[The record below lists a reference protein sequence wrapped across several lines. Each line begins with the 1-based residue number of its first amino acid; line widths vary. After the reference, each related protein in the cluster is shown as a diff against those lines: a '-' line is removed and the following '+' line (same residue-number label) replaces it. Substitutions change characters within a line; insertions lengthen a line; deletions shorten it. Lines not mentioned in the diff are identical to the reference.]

1 MSNSKSA
8 IQEIKN
14 LMVQFGFMSEDKTL
28 LSFKLEDN
36 TILETEKLEK
46 DSKIYKIN
54 EAFERVA
61 LEDGTYKLKENFEL
75 EVAESQIV
83 SVKEIFVDAK
93 LVDGTAIKV
102 SGEGLVEG
110 AKVMVVTE
118 EGEIPAPDGV
128 HELEGGMKVETK
140 EGLIVKIEEAV
151 AEAPEM
157 EGPEVEIEVS
167 KEEKME
173 SEVVALLKDLV
184 VKLGEKIA
192 SLEGKVEGMSADF
205 NAFKKEPAAKKIA
218 DGKTEKFNK
227 VDDYM
232 DSKLETIMS
241 LRKNNK

>member
-14 LMVQFGFMSEDKTL
+14 LMVSFGFMSEDKTL

-36 TILETEKLEK
+36 TIVETEKLEK
-46 DSKIYKIN
+46 DSKIFKIN

-128 HELEGGMKVETK
+128 HELEDGTKVETK
-140 EGLIVKIEEAV
+140 EGIIAKIEEVV

-157 EGPEVEIEVS
+157 ESPEVEIEVS
-167 KEEKME
+167 KDGMSKEMVDMLKEFIYKMGDKVKKME
-173 SEVVALLKDLV
+173 EQ
-184 VKLGEKIA
+184 
-192 SLEGKVEGMSADF
+192 MSTLSSDF
-205 NAFKKEPAAKKIA
+205 NSFKKEPASKKIA

-227 VDDYM
+227 TDDFM
-232 DSKLETIMS
+232 DSKLEAIAS

>member
-1 MSNSKSA
+1 
-8 IQEIKN
+8 
-14 LMVQFGFMSEDKTL
+14 MVQFGFLKNE
-28 LSFKLEDN
+28 
-36 TILETEKLEK
+36 ETE
-46 DSKIYKIN
+46 I
-54 EAFERVA
+54 
-61 LEDGTYKLKENFEL
+61 
-75 EVAESQIV
+75 
-83 SVKEIFVDAK
+83 VKEIFLDAK

-110 AKVMVVTE
+110 AKVVVITE

-128 HELEGGMKVETK
+128 HELEDGTKVETK
-140 EGLIVKIEEAV
+140 EGIIAKIEEML
-151 AEAPEM
+151 EEPEM
-157 EGPEVEIEVS
+157 EKPKAEVEIEVS

-173 SEVVALLKDLV
+173 SEVVSLLKDLV

-227 VDDYM
+227 TDDVL
-232 DSKLETIMS
+232 DSKIANIMS

>member
-8 IQEIKN
+8 IQEIKS
-14 LMVQFGFMSEDKTL
+14 LMVQFGFLKNE
-28 LSFKLEDN
+28 
-36 TILETEKLEK
+36 ETE
-46 DSKIYKIN
+46 I
-54 EAFERVA
+54 
-61 LEDGTYKLKENFEL
+61 
-75 EVAESQIV
+75 
-83 SVKEIFVDAK
+83 VKEIFLDAK

-110 AKVMVVTE
+110 AKVVVITE

-128 HELEGGMKVETK
+128 HELEDGTKVETK
-140 EGLIVKIEEAV
+140 EGIIAKIEEML
-151 AEAPEM
+151 EEPEM
-157 EGPEVEIEVS
+157 EKPKAEVEIEVS

-173 SEVVALLKDLV
+173 SEVVSLLKDLV

-227 VDDYM
+227 MDDYM
-232 DSKLETIMS
+232 DSKLETIAA

>member
-14 LMVQFGFMSEDKTL
+14 LMVQFGFMSEDKT
-28 LSFKLEDN
+28 E
-36 TILETEKLEK
+36 I
-46 DSKIYKIN
+46 
-54 EAFERVA
+54 
-61 LEDGTYKLKENFEL
+61 
-75 EVAESQIV
+75 
-83 SVKEIFVDAK
+83 VKEIFLDAK
-93 LVDGTAIKV
+93 LIDGTAIKV
-102 SGEGLVEG
+102 SGDSLIEG
-110 AKVMVVTE
+110 AKVVVITE

-128 HELEGGMKVETK
+128 HELEDGTKVETK
-140 EGLIVKIEEAV
+140 EGLIAKIEEAV

-157 EGPEVEIEVS
+157 EEPKVEIEVS

-173 SEVVALLKDLV
+173 SEVVSLLKDLV

-227 VDDYM
+227 TDDYI
-232 DSKLETIMS
+232 DSKLEAIAA